1 MNNNKLSFNFQTLFS
16 LAVFC
21 VGIIGIA
28 VWSLSLESNWK
39 FLIIGIAAIIVFLL
53 LLKIIF
59 MPTSFDFSK
68 KELVVS
74 YLFLPKKKWLFED
87 LKEWSSVEIKTFNDV
102 YKVIELSFSKKGN
115 TQKLK
120 KIGISKQ
127 EYKGFE
133 IFDKFMNKN
142 FISSRLRRDENG

>member
-1 MNNNKLSFNFQTLFS
+1 MNNKLSFKFQTLFS
-16 LAVFC
+16 LTIFC

-28 VWSLSLESNWK
+28 IWSLSLESNWK
-39 FLIIGIAAIIVFLL
+39 FLIIGIAAIIIFLL

-87 LKEWSSVEIKTFNDV
+87 LKEWNSVEIKTFNDV
-102 YKVIELSFSKKGN
+102 YKVTELSFSKKGN

-142 FISSRLRRDENG
+142 FISLRLRKDENG

>member
-1 MNNNKLSFNFQTLFS
+1 MNNKLSFKFQTLFS

-39 FLIIGIAAIIVFLL
+39 FLIIGIAGIIISSL
-53 LLKIIF
+53 LLKIAT
-59 MPTSFDFSK
+59 MPTSFHFST

-87 LKEWSSVEIKTFNDV
+87 LQNWNAVEIKTFNDV
-102 YKVIELSFSKKGN
+102 YKIIELSFSKN
-115 TQKLK
+115 STTQKLK

-133 IFDKFMNKN
+133 TLDKFMNKS
-142 FISSRLRRDENG
+142 FRGLKSEE